1 MDWLKEVFKFL
12 PRFLV
17 LNQDEGG
24 LLLYKGKY
32 KRTIGAGVYFLLP
45 IVDEIVEY
53 MSASTTLDTTTQS
66 VTTADKKDLLL
77 SWSATYLIS
86 NPKVAFLE
94 IDDISAQIHSSLS
107 ARLLAYINQ
116 NEYQY
121 LRANKI
127 TAHMTSEAFR
137 ESFKKEWGIDLR
149 GFYLKDL
156 ALHRIFRLVN
166 QRELEEPV

>member
-1 MDWLKEVFKFL
+1 MDWLKVVLKFL

-24 LLLYKGKY
+24 LFLRCGKY
-32 KRTIGAGVYFLLP
+32 KKTIGAGVYFLLP
-45 IVDEIVEY
+45 IVDEIVDY
-53 MSASTTLDTTTQS
+53 MVAATTLDTSTQS
-66 VTTADKKDLLL
+66 VTTADKRDLLI
-77 SWSATYLIS
+77 SWSATYLIH

-94 IDDISAQIHSSLS
+94 TDDIQAQIQSSLS
-107 ARLLAYINQ
+107 QRLLGYINQ

-121 LRANKI
+121 LRATKI
-127 TAHMTSEAFR
+127 VAYMTSE
-137 ESFKKEWGIDLR
+137 SFKQEFKEEWGIDIQ

-166 QRELEEPV
+166 QQELE